1 MDIALSNILLAIDD
15 GNTTSFAQQKALD
28 LAHKFRANLTVLLVG
43 DEQSDF
49 SDTIKFLRDF
59 TSGKNIELTT
69 LVVHGDFNAAVE
81 AKERT
86 ADYDILVVGT
96 SCTKSRLFKSPM
108 CYDLATSITCPMLL
122 VKKSSAE
129 SRFGSLLLP
138 LYKSPETRQKVKY
151 AVSIA
156 QKFNSTIHILLLSKT
171 NTKYEVETVEL
182 FARQTERY
190 LAERGIKFTV
200 SESFGENIA
209 SATEA
214 YSRKV
219 KADIVFVTVEPKY
232 AYLGKD
238 RHAKQSIKNGHISMM
253 RIPIQEY

>member
-96 SCTKSRLFKSPM
+96 SCTKSRLFKSP
-108 CYDLATSITCPMLL
+108 
-122 VKKSSAE
+122 
-129 SRFGSLLLP
+129 
-138 LYKSPETRQKVKY
+138 
-151 AVSIA
+151 
-156 QKFNSTIHILLLSKT
+156 
-171 NTKYEVETVEL
+171 
-182 FARQTERY
+182 
-190 LAERGIKFTV
+190 
-200 SESFGENIA
+200 
-209 SATEA
+209 
-214 YSRKV
+214 
-219 KADIVFVTVEPKY
+219 
-232 AYLGKD
+232 
-238 RHAKQSIKNGHISMM
+238 
-253 RIPIQEY
+253 